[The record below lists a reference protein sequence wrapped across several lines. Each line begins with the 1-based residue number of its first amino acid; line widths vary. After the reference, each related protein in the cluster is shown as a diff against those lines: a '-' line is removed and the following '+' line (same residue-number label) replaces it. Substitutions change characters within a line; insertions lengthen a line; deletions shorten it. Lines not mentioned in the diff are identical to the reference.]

1 LSLSGDITDFDLAD
15 VIQLIGRNRKT
26 GKLIVSGGRNFVTI
40 YFKNGQAVFS
50 GPAHQRDHL
59 GNILV
64 RRGIVSRE
72 DVEAALAV
80 QRTLRKKGQNIR
92 IGSILAARGK
102 ISRKTLEHLIRIQ
115 IEETVTA
122 ALSETDGRFEF
133 IPEMELENGDLLVAV
148 DPEWII
154 LETSRQLDEWEV
166 VGRKAPARDAIFAIN
181 PDPETT
187 STTNLDLDAW
197 RVVSLVN
204 GVRTVE
210 EVVNRA
216 GMSRLDALQ
225 TLSRLIEL
233 RVVVESRAGTERNN
247 GWNLVAETYQPPQ
260 PPEKGILGRIIDRIR
275 RL

>member
-1 LSLSGDITDFDLAD
+1 
-15 VIQLIGRNRKT
+15 
-26 GKLIVSGGRNFVTI
+26 VSGGHNFVTI
-40 YFKNGQAVFS
+40 YFKEGRAVFS

-64 RRGIVSRE
+64 RRGIVSRA
-72 DVEAALAV
+72 DVEEALAV
-80 QRTLRKKGQNIR
+80 QRKLRKHGQNIR
-92 IGSILAARGK
+92 IGSILAAKGK
-102 ISRKTLEHLIRIQ
+102 ISRKTLENLIRIQ

-122 ALSETDGRFEF
+122 ALSETNGRFEF
-133 IPEMELENGDLLVAV
+133 IPEMELDEGDLLVAV
-148 DPEWII
+148 DPEWIV

-166 VGRKAPARDAIFAIN
+166 VGRKAPARDSIFMIN
-181 PDPETT
+181 PDPETA
-187 STTNLDLDAW
+187 STTNLDLDHW

-225 TLSRLIEL
+225 TLSHLIEL
-233 RVVVESRAGTERNN
+233 RVVVESRAGTEKNH
-247 GWNLVAETYQPPQ
+247 GWNLVAETYRPPP
-260 PPEKGILGRIIDRIR
+260 PPEKGLLGRIIDRIR